1 MKTIVVYGGRFHPFH
16 KGHFAT
22 YQHLTKKYGADSVY
36 VVSSAKQEA
45 GTSPFSF
52 ADKYYMMLV
61 CGVQVDHIVQV
72 VSPYQPKE
80 ITGTVDQE
88 NTRII
93 FALSAKDAE
102 RFTFAPKKDGSP
114 SYMQPLPKNLD
125 ECNPLSQSGYVDIV
139 PVVTFQIL
147 GTEVTSASE
156 IRKLYIEGNVDYR
169 QKIIT
174 ELYGRYDPKLYD
186 IFNNALLPAVAESF
200 KYARMLK
207 YIKESMPTATTEQKK
222 EFVRLL
228 ESTKPTKLIFETTAL
243 PYTKK
248 GMATMRNYCETLA
261 ESRHPELASHYAARY
276 KGAFNQHARL
286 LESVDPIV
294 PYINTLQQFS
304 ISDIKQG
311 DNLSVL
317 QFMFEQ
323 MKQAEVTGSVKAK
336 EVTNIRKTL
345 SGEIM
350 YIQFADGTQ
359 YPETS
364 KVSYAGY
371 SSPEYTIFTESEES
385 AKKVL
390 TYAITALPAEWELHD
405 LTNEGSIAMGKNIN
419 EAPIEMDKEE
429 PNDPMVY
436 APGTNPG
443 KLSYRKQRAIAQLNA
458 LNEFAKAGQ
467 WDRVVQLF
475 PELQMNVDAV
485 RHGMEE
491 LQKVRSRG
499 GINSRGINP

>member
-228 ESTKPTKLIFETTAL
+228 ES
-243 PYTKK
+243 
-248 GMATMRNYCETLA
+248 
-261 ESRHPELASHYAARY
+261 
-276 KGAFNQHARL
+276 
-286 LESVDPIV
+286 
-294 PYINTLQQFS
+294 LQ
-304 ISDIKQG
+304 
-311 DNLSVL
+311 V
-317 QFMFEQ
+317 
-323 MKQAEVTGSVKAK
+323 
-336 EVTNIRKTL
+336 
-345 SGEIM
+345 
-350 YIQFADGTQ
+350 
-359 YPETS
+359 
-364 KVSYAGY
+364 
-371 SSPEYTIFTESEES
+371 
-385 AKKVL
+385 
-390 TYAITALPAEWELHD
+390 
-405 LTNEGSIAMGKNIN
+405 N